1 MEHLRL
7 LLPMVLSMTRS
18 RSEASGAGEWQEDSG
33 LGLYRAPEEGS
44 GAAASTNST
53 DLEKKVS
60 LSFLLDNHSWCLIMV
75 QFNHKC
81 SPGLRQVTAL
91 ENIVCVLN
99 REVERNSITLEAFA
113 HQHRLDQEKIE
124 NLSNRVRQ
132 LERTVTMRDLQLS
145 ETEQLLREL
154 QHCTY
159 DGVFVWKI
167 TEFSRRRQ
175 EAVAGRAPA
184 MFSPGKL
191 RRDHLS
197 PPVWKL

>member
-7 LLPMVLSMTRS
+7 LLPMVLSMTSTRT
-18 RSEASGAGEWQEDSG
+18 ETSGSGEWQEDSG

-44 GAAASTNST
+44 GAAVPTRSV

-60 LSFLLDNHSWCLIMV
+60 PFSVCYPPLILV
-75 QFNHKC
+75 LRLVINV
-81 SPGLRQVTAL
+81 PVLRQVSAL

-99 REVERNSITLEAFA
+99 REVERSSVTLEAFA

-124 NLSNRVRQ
+124 NLSSRVRQ

-167 TEFSRRRQ
+167 TDFSRRRQ
-175 EAVAGRAPA
+175 DAVASRAPA
-184 MFSPGKL
+184 MFSPGKM
-191 RRDHLS
+191 RQNHLAFS
-197 PPVWKL
+197 LLKALVV